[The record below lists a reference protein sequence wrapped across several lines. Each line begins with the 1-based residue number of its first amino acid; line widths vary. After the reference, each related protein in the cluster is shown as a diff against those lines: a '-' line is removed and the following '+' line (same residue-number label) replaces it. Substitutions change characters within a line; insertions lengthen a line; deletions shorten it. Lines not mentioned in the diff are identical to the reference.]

1 MKTIAELKKMKDDI
15 RKQMGEY
22 LTELSNWDNYLEKNS
37 EYQKGFEDAWN
48 LAGKIALPPIK
59 NGLSFNDMRDC
70 FGIEDHYQILSNLTG
85 KDAMKKYKSWLEK
98 KEQEKKEKD
107 IQVGDLIRH
116 KNSPYTMVVIA
127 ALLYDHAN
135 NRTRYTCVDLE
146 TGQVWHFDN
155 TADIS
160 KIGEHYDLPWSKEKQ
175 NESSE

>member
-1 MKTIAELKKMKDDI
+1 
-15 RKQMGEY
+15 
-22 LTELSNWDNYLEKNS
+22 
-37 EYQKGFEDAWN
+37 
-48 LAGKIALPPIK
+48 
-59 NGLSFNDMRDC
+59 MRDC

-85 KDAMKKYKSWLEK
+85 KDAMRKYKSWLEK

-116 KNSPYTMVVIA
+116 KNSPYTMVVIS
-127 ALLYDHAN
+127 ALLYDHSN